1 MLIDQRPLL
10 AAESAVGARK
20 ALLAQQ
26 WAVARSRVGDKLV
39 NPLTLLTVAAAGGVL
54 GWRGAAPR
62 AASEEAK
69 DCECPPQ
76 KLSPVSGL
84 LRSLAIAGLQAVA
97 TIASEEVVR
106 STMARGG
113 EASGS
118 TTAEGADASR

>member
-1 MLIDQRPLL
+1 MLIDQRPLR
-10 AAESAVGARK
+10 AAESAVSARK

-26 WAVARSRVGDKLV
+26 WTAARSRIRDKLV

-69 DCECPPQ
+69 TCECPQNP
-76 KLSPVSGL
+76 SPASGL
-84 LRSLAIAGLQAVA
+84 LKSLAIAGLQAVA
-97 TIASEEVVR
+97 TIASEEFVR
-106 STMARGG
+106 SRMARGG

-118 TTAEGADASR
+118 ATAEAADASR